1 MWQRLTVDH
10 GRLPALPPASLSELS
25 GPTGSGKTWAA
36 LTYLER
42 AKGRGE
48 VGIFFDLDWSLS
60 PHISAPFAPTL
71 EQLIVL
77 RPPSIEALVS
87 QLQILLRERCIDL
100 MIIDAFSAL
109 PLEEER
115 RAPVSAETLDSRRTL
130 LASLIP
136 RLASAAARAQLRL
149 LMMNPCEEGEP
160 PPMDELFERYARLR
174 LSLKP
179 TLDAD
184 RSQGESQDLAQTGFT
199 RCLMRSKLKAFYRG
213 DHHRA
218 HEPH

>member
-1 MWQRLTVDH
+1 MWQRLTIDR
-10 GRLPALPPASLSELS
+10 GNLPALPPAALSELS
-25 GPTGSGKTWAA
+25 GPTDSGKTWAA

-48 VGIFFDLDWSLS
+48 VGVFFDLAWGLS
-60 PHISAPFAPTL
+60 PHIIAPFAPAL
-71 EQLIVL
+71 ERLLVL
-77 RPPSIEALVS
+77 RPSSIEALIS
-87 QLQILLRERCIDL
+87 QLNILLRKRCTDL
-100 MIIDAFSAL
+100 IIIDAFSAL

-115 RAPVSAETLDSRRTL
+115 RVPVSVEGIHSRSTL

-149 LMMNPCEEGEP
+149 LMMNPCEQGEL

-179 TLDAD
+179 SLDAD
-184 RSQGESQDLAQTGFT
+184 RSQGEWQNLAQTGFT
-199 RCLMRSKLKAFYRG
+199 RCPMRSELKSFHRG
-213 DHHRA
+213 DHHCT
-218 HEPH
+218 HGPH